1 MNKKLI
7 SSVLIIAL
15 LNLVGCYSLQ
25 FVTVPEYKQIE
36 KNEGKPDEI
45 FVMTIYGQEYY
56 FTDANFYIENDS
68 LYGKGIL
75 FTSEEDLPFEGKI
88 ALKRIESFK
97 MELYDQSKTIWIIVG
112 SVAFLL
118 LGILIIG
125 GINSLA
131 EVK

>member
-15 LNLVGCYSLQ
+15 LNLVGCYSIQ
-25 FVTVPEYKQIE
+25 SVTVPEYKEIE

-56 FTDANFYIENDS
+56 FTDSNYYIENDS
-68 LYGKGIL
+68 LYGKGTL
-75 FTSEEDLPFEGKI
+75 LTSEECLPFEGKI
-88 ALKRIESFK
+88 ALKRIDSFK
-97 MELYDQSKTIWIIVG
+97 MEILDQSRTIWSIVG
-112 SVAFLL
+112 GVAFLL
-118 LGILIIG
+118 LGILIISG
-125 GINSLA
+125 LNSLG